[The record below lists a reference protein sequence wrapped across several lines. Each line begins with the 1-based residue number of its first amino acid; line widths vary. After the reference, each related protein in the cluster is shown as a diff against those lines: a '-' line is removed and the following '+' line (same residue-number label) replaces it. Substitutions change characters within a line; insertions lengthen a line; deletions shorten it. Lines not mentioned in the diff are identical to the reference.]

1 MKTTTITKERAA
13 TEIAR
18 LEQQAR
24 DLRAGH
30 AEHIAELEA
39 QLGRG
44 APAAQDRDRARAD
57 VGPLVE
63 ERAQRDHGRL
73 IVAWLSRI
81 VIPLTRDY
89 VTVVDEG

>member
-39 QLGRG
+39 QLAEARRLHKIAIAHEQTLGRSLKN
-44 APAAQDRDRARAD
+44 
-57 VGPLVE
+57 V
-63 ERAQRDHGRL
+63 
-73 IVAWLSRI
+73 LSAI
-81 VIPLTRDY
+81 T
-89 VTVVDEG
+89 GG